1 MGARAGGAA
10 CWGVREVCGADLWVL
25 CEKFGLG
32 QVFWGDLGALVGYG
46 RSRVAKRVVP
56 HVEKGTHYSTNNRNK
71 FLSNVC
77 LSVIHPQRPAYVPSH
92 PLAIWHRLV

>member
-32 QVFWGDLGALVGYG
+32 QVFWGDFRGPGGLWKVQGGPEG
-46 RSRVAKRVVP
+46 GQ
-56 HVEKGTHYSTNNRNK
+56 EGGGGWM
-71 FLSNVC
+71 
-77 LSVIHPQRPAYVPSH
+77 IG
-92 PLAIWHRLV
+92 W